1 MALLQIY
8 FDKDGKHKKTTF
20 IPSDSYYNVSVDN
33 NILKDNAI
41 FCYGFNTPPN
51 LFIGKATCF
60 DILKKINSIS
70 DIPNWITYNINTD
83 DKPAEVK
90 SEGHSTP
97 SGYFQ
102 IYASR
107 YNRTTTFGVLSQQKG
122 GAYRQYSFY
131 LTTGFHVGRK
141 DIDDTIEWIQEGY
154 DYDSFLQITI
164 SQDSYSGQGNIF
176 SNPYYC
182 TKKDDVFIEEKVE
195 VEGEAEIY
203 IYVKADGIEY
213 SCNKLSLALRHYNYN
228 FSNIPDGDFNIL
240 NNQNIV
246 NCHISEVPD
255 WIQYNIEDNSIN
267 SDISVEELID
277 SMPFDAWLNLQFTSN
292 DSKNSREAIINI
304 QYKEDPNDPEY
315 VKYKIHIIQEGKQD
329 NIDESDKVSI
339 LKFKSAKLTL
349 PSSAST
355 ERYNTIFYYKN
366 IINPRIEIENNE
378 WLHSDDLILE
388 EIEGIVYLNWD
399 ENTGELNRTN
409 TITLYAT
416 STIDNSLLQATIDII
431 QYAKDTGGSNPE
443 EEISTGDFVVVDIN
457 TGEDYDSYA
466 LLLKD
471 NAANV
476 YSTLEAKDNTL
487 FLGNYLNTNFSL
499 QVYNKIGDL
508 SSIYINDGNISV
520 PLALN
525 NSSTYSYTPNMY
537 LSSQMKR
544 LFKKGETYS
553 LGLVFIRKNGVK
565 STVFYIGDYSPSSNP
580 SLISTKETYLIQKPQ
595 AYITLNSDILNKL
608 KESDIIGVIPVCAQR
623 SNHKIICQGFLNP
636 TISSRDRSN
645 SENLTA
651 QYNWFQRLNIND
663 NTYIAGENENTHN
676 SLAEFQSRGDDDEWR
691 FYSSIL
697 TMNTPEVEIND
708 YLTNAELENCVISP
722 IWKSSYIKYINSVQL
737 NVNGKYL
744 HSKVTL
750 PSGGYR
756 TDRRET
762 CLDLWHGFIDKGTL
776 NENSSEFIVSTK
788 DDINYGSFYV
798 YPWQR
803 NTVGGEGPESI
814 ITSKKYFTSMFIDK
828 VQLRSDINV
837 GNVEKASIYRD
848 DYPSLLKFN
857 NSIYQGNVDYIINVT
872 KPYKAFST
880 KSYSIGGSTFSWP
893 KAYKDVGV
901 YSGYN
906 TDGDITDPIYMRY
919 KASHH
924 IVLYFKTPVIS
935 NFNAVICAELSHSDD
950 SYIFENDP
958 QVLSSL
964 SWTKCGDIV
973 SIDNTNEIN
982 VYFTEG
988 DYFYGRFDSLRTYPY
1003 SQEDVN
1009 SITDIV
1015 SGMVCSRINLD
1026 ARCDRNRGIG
1036 TALVTPENFNRFN
1049 PVYDQANNYFT
1060 YIYLN
1065 LTDKVYTRKYSNSI
1079 QWSMTKSY
1087 TNEIDDWCNIQEINT
1102 LDLDGNKGQ
1111 LRSLQRLNNNI
1122 IAFQDSGI
1130 SQILFNETMQVSSTE
1145 GVPIEIANS
1154 GKVNGK
1160 RYLYE
1165 TIGCQNEEAI
1175 TTTPNG
1181 LYFIDAINK
1190 SFYKLGIDAS
1200 IQDLCVLGG
1209 MKSWGLSTLD
1219 NTWKCW
1225 YDPYSQEVIITNPNT
1240 SLLYSDIFN
1249 RFQCFTSY
1257 NDVYK
1262 VLSLHGITYL
1272 FKETKTWQST
1282 YYNLWRKNAI
1292 NSPTFFGTK
1301 RPIEIEVVANPE
1313 PLLDKTF
1320 TNIEFRADGFNNG
1333 NYAPDASF
1341 TSIRV
1346 WNEYQNT
1353 GTVKLTKWNDK
1364 ISNLKKKFRIWH
1376 IDIPRSKKF
1385 FHTITINDLKDYLNG
1400 NSSLEITNIIEN
1412 LYSSKIQRIKNN
1424 IITANKDSS
1433 NEKFINFP
1441 TINPSVT
1448 INTRDRIRNPWC
1460 LINLTSDMKD
1470 MDKFVVYDIQVQYI

>member
-1 MALLQIY
+1 MALLQIS
-8 FDKDGKHKKTTF
+8 FDKDGNHKKTTF

-41 FCYGFNTPPN
+41 FCHGYSQPPN
-51 LFIGKATCF
+51 LFTSEATCF
-60 DILKKINSIS
+60 DILNKTDLST
-70 DIPNWITYNINTD
+70 DIPDWITYSVNTD
-83 DKPAEVK
+83 QKAADSK
-90 SEGHSTP
+90 SQSFATP
-97 SGYFQ
+97 YGMYQ

-107 YNRTTTFGVLSQQKG
+107 YNRTTTFGVLPQLEG
-122 GAYRQYSFY
+122 GSYRKYSFY
-131 LTTGFHVGRK
+131 LTTGFHVGK
-141 DIDDTIEWIQEGY
+141 YGESNTKWIQESN
-154 DYDSFLQITI
+154 DYDSFLQIEI
-164 SQDSYSGQGNIF
+164 DQDSYSGRGGLF

-203 IYVKADGIEY
+203 IYVKANGIEY
-213 SCNKLSLALRHYNYN
+213 SCNKLSLALRSYNYSHDN
-228 FSNIPDGDFNIL
+228 PFDGELNIL
-240 NNQNIV
+240 SGEIFKY
-246 NCHISEVPD
+246 CHISEVPD
-255 WIQYNIEDNSIN
+255 WIQYNIEDNGIN
-267 SDISVEELID
+267 SGISIEEWVMYI
-277 SMPFDAWLNLQFTSN
+277 PFESWLNLQFTSN
-292 DSKNSREAIINI
+292 DNKNSREAIINI
-304 QYKEDPNDPEY
+304 QCKEDSSDPMY
-315 VKYKIHIIQEGKQD
+315 IKYKIHIIQEGKQD

-339 LKFKSAKLTL
+339 LKFKSTKITL

-355 ERYNTIFYYKN
+355 ENYNTIFYYKN
-366 IINPRIEIENNE
+366 VTNVRVEIENNE
-378 WLHSDDLILE
+378 WLHSDNLILE
-388 EIEGIVYLNWD
+388 EIEGIVSLNWE
-399 ENTGELNRTN
+399 ENTGGLNRTN

-443 EEISTGDFVVVDIN
+443 EEVSTGDFVVVDIN
-457 TGEDYDSYA
+457 TGEGYDSYA

-471 NAANV
+471 NAANI

-499 QVYNKIGDL
+499 QVYSKIGDL

-525 NSSTYSYTPNMY
+525 NSSTYSYTPNMC

-580 SLISTKETYLIQKPQ
+580 SLISIKETYLIQKPQ

-608 KESDIIGVIPVCAQR
+608 KESDVIGVIPVCAQR
-623 SNHKIICQGFLNP
+623 SNHKIICQGFLNS

-651 QYNWFQRLNIND
+651 QYNWFQRLNINND
-663 NTYIAGENENTHN
+663 TCIAGENENTHN
-676 SLAEFQSRGDDDEWR
+676 SLAELQSRSDDDEWR
-691 FYSSIL
+691 FYSYIL

-788 DDINYGSFYV
+788 DNINYGSFYV

-828 VQLRSDINV
+828 VQSRSDINI
-837 GNVEKASIYRD
+837 GNIEKASIYRD
-848 DYPSLLKFN
+848 DYPSLLKFD

-919 KASHH
+919 KASNH
-924 IVLYFKTPVIS
+924 IVLYFKIPVINNS
-935 NFNAVICAELSHSDD
+935 NAVICAELSHSDD

-958 QVLSSL
+958 QTLSSL
-964 SWTKCGDIV
+964 FWTKCGDIV

-1130 SQILFNETMQVSSTE
+1130 SQILFNETMQVTSTE

-1225 YDPYSQEVIITNPNT
+1225 YDPYSQEVVITNPNT

-1257 NDVYK
+1257 NDIYK

-1272 FKETKTWQST
+1272 FKETKTWQSI

-1301 RPIEIEVVANPE
+1301 RSIEIEVVANPE

-1364 ISNLKKKFRIWH
+1364 LSNLKKKFRIWH

-1400 NSSLEITNIIEN
+1400 NSSLETTNIIEN

-1424 IITANKDSS
+1424 VITANEDSS
-1433 NEKFINFP
+1433 NEKSINFP
-1441 TINPSVT
+1441 TIKPSVT

>member
-1 MALLQIY
+1 
-8 FDKDGKHKKTTF
+8 
-20 IPSDSYYNVSVDN
+20 
-33 NILKDNAI
+33 
-41 FCYGFNTPPN
+41 
-51 LFIGKATCF
+51 
-60 DILKKINSIS
+60 
-70 DIPNWITYNINTD
+70 
-83 DKPAEVK
+83 
-90 SEGHSTP
+90 
-97 SGYFQ
+97 
-102 IYASR
+102 
-107 YNRTTTFGVLSQQKG
+107 
-122 GAYRQYSFY
+122 
-131 LTTGFHVGRK
+131 
-141 DIDDTIEWIQEGY
+141 
-154 DYDSFLQITI
+154 
-164 SQDSYSGQGNIF
+164 
-176 SNPYYC
+176 
-182 TKKDDVFIEEKVE
+182 
-195 VEGEAEIY
+195 
-203 IYVKADGIEY
+203 
-213 SCNKLSLALRHYNYN
+213 
-228 FSNIPDGDFNIL
+228 
-240 NNQNIV
+240 
-246 NCHISEVPD
+246 
-255 WIQYNIEDNSIN
+255 
-267 SDISVEELID
+267 
-277 SMPFDAWLNLQFTSN
+277 
-292 DSKNSREAIINI
+292 
-304 QYKEDPNDPEY
+304 
-315 VKYKIHIIQEGKQD
+315 
-329 NIDESDKVSI
+329 
-339 LKFKSAKLTL
+339 
-349 PSSAST
+349 
-355 ERYNTIFYYKN
+355 
-366 IINPRIEIENNE
+366 
-378 WLHSDDLILE
+378 
-388 EIEGIVYLNWD
+388 
-399 ENTGELNRTN
+399 
-409 TITLYAT
+409 
-416 STIDNSLLQATIDII
+416 
-431 QYAKDTGGSNPE
+431 
-443 EEISTGDFVVVDIN
+443 
-457 TGEDYDSYA
+457 
-466 LLLKD
+466 
-471 NAANV
+471 
-476 YSTLEAKDNTL
+476 
-487 FLGNYLNTNFSL
+487 
-499 QVYNKIGDL
+499 
-508 SSIYINDGNISV
+508 
-520 PLALN
+520 
-525 NSSTYSYTPNMY
+525 
-537 LSSQMKR
+537 
-544 LFKKGETYS
+544 
-553 LGLVFIRKNGVK
+553 
-565 STVFYIGDYSPSSNP
+565 
-580 SLISTKETYLIQKPQ
+580 
-595 AYITLNSDILNKL
+595 
-608 KESDIIGVIPVCAQR
+608 
-623 SNHKIICQGFLNP
+623 
-636 TISSRDRSN
+636 
-645 SENLTA
+645 
-651 QYNWFQRLNIND
+651 
-663 NTYIAGENENTHN
+663 
-676 SLAEFQSRGDDDEWR
+676 
-691 FYSSIL
+691 
-697 TMNTPEVEIND
+697 
-708 YLTNAELENCVISP
+708 
-722 IWKSSYIKYINSVQL
+722 
-737 NVNGKYL
+737 
-744 HSKVTL
+744 
-750 PSGGYR
+750 
-756 TDRRET
+756 
-762 CLDLWHGFIDKGTL
+762 
-776 NENSSEFIVSTK
+776 
-788 DDINYGSFYV
+788 
-798 YPWQR
+798 
-803 NTVGGEGPESI
+803 
-814 ITSKKYFTSMFIDK
+814 MFIDK
-828 VQLRSDINV
+828 VRSILNINI
-837 GNVEKASIYRD
+837 GNIEKASIYRD
-848 DYPSLLKFN
+848 DYPSLLKFD

-872 KPYKAFST
+872 KPYKAFLT
-880 KSYSIGGSTFSWP
+880 QSYSVEGKTFSWP
-893 KAYKDVGV
+893 RAYKDVGV

-906 TDGDITDPIYMRY
+906 TEGDITDPIYMRY
-919 KASHH
+919 KASNH
-924 IVLYFKTPVIS
+924 IVLYFKTPVIDNS
-935 NFNAVICAELSHSDD
+935 NAVICAELSHSDD

-958 QVLSSL
+958 QALSSL

-1130 SQILFNETMQVSSTE
+1130 SQILFNETMQVTSTE

-1257 NDVYK
+1257 NDIYK
-1262 VLSLHGITYL
+1262 VLSLRGITYL

-1301 RPIEIEVVANPE
+1301 RSIEIEVVANPE

-1364 ISNLKKKFRIWH
+1364 LSNLKKKFRIWH

-1385 FHTITINDLKDYLNG
+1385 FHTITINDVKDYLNG
-1400 NSSLEITNIIEN
+1400 NSSLETTNIIEN
-1412 LYSSKIQRIKNN
+1412 LYSSKIPGIKNSV
-1424 IITANKDSS
+1424 ITANKDSS

-1441 TINPSVT
+1441 TINPSIT

-1460 LINLTSDMKD
+1460 IINLTSDMKD

>member
-1 MALLQIY
+1 MALLQIS

-20 IPSDSYYNVSVDN
+20 TSSDNYYEVSVNDN
-33 NILKDNAI
+33 VLKDNAI
-41 FCYGFNTPPN
+41 FCHGYSQPPN
-51 LFIGKATCF
+51 LFTGEATCF
-60 DILKKINSIS
+60 DILNKIDLSTN
-70 DIPNWITYNINTD
+70 IPDWITYSVNTD
-83 DKPAEVK
+83 QKAADSK
-90 SEGHSTP
+90 SQSFATP
-97 SGYFQ
+97 SGIRQ

-107 YNRTTTFGVLSQQKG
+107 YNRTTTFGVLPQLEG
-122 GAYRQYSFY
+122 GAYRKYSFY
-131 LTTGFHVGRK
+131 LTTGFHVGK
-141 DIDDTIEWIQEGY
+141 YGESNTKWIQEGY
-154 DYDSFLQITI
+154 DYDSFLQIEI
-164 SQDSYSGQGNIF
+164 DQDSYSGQGGLF

-182 TKKDDVFIEEKVE
+182 TKRDNIFIEEKVE

-240 NNQNIV
+240 NNQNII

-255 WIQYNIEDNSIN
+255 WIQYNIEDNSLD
-267 SDISVEELID
+267 SGISVEEWID

-292 DSKNSREAIINI
+292 NSKNSREAIINI
-304 QYKEDPNDPEY
+304 QHKENSSDQY
-315 VKYKIHIIQEGKQD
+315 VKFKIHIIQDGKQD

-339 LKFKSAKLTL
+339 LKFKSTKITL
-349 PSSAST
+349 PPSAST

-378 WLHSDDLILE
+378 WLHSDGLILE

-399 ENTGELNRTN
+399 ENTSELNRTN

-443 EEISTGDFVVVDIN
+443 EEVSTGDFVVVDIN

-471 NAANV
+471 NAANI

-499 QVYNKIGDL
+499 QVYSKIGDL

-525 NSSTYSYTPNMY
+525 NSSTYSYTPNMC

-565 STVFYIGDYSPSSNP
+565 STVFYIGDYSPSSDP
-580 SLISTKETYLIQKPQ
+580 FITLSQETYLIQKPQ

-651 QYNWFQRLNIND
+651 QYNWFQRLNINN
-663 NTYIAGENENTHN
+663 NTCIAGENENTHN
-676 SLAEFQSRGDDDEWR
+676 SLAEFQSRSDDDEWR
-691 FYSSIL
+691 FYSYIL
-697 TMNTPEVEIND
+697 TMNTPEVEVND
-708 YLTNAELENCVISP
+708 YLTNSELENCVISP

-744 HSKVTL
+744 HSKVKL
-750 PSGGYR
+750 PSEGYR

-776 NENSSEFIVSTK
+776 NENSSNFIVSTK
-788 DDINYGSFYV
+788 DNINYGSFYI

-828 VQLRSDINV
+828 VRSILNINI
-837 GNVEKASIYRD
+837 GNIEKASIYRD
-848 DYPSLLKFN
+848 DYPSLLKFD

-872 KPYKAFST
+872 KPYKAFLT
-880 KSYSIGGSTFSWP
+880 QSYSVEGKTFSWP
-893 KAYKDVGV
+893 RAYKDVGV

-906 TDGDITDPIYMRY
+906 TEGDITDPIYMRY
-919 KASHH
+919 KASNH
-924 IVLYFKTPVIS
+924 IVLYFKTPVIDNS
-935 NFNAVICAELSHSDD
+935 NAVICAELSHSDD

-958 QVLSSL
+958 QALSSL

-1087 TNEIDDWCNIQEINT
+1087 TNEIDDWCNIQDINT

-1130 SQILFNETMQVSSTE
+1130 SQILFNETMQVTSTE

-1257 NDVYK
+1257 NDIYK
-1262 VLSLHGITYL
+1262 VLSLRGITYL

-1301 RPIEIEVVANPE
+1301 RSIEIEVVANPE

-1364 ISNLKKKFRIWH
+1364 LSNLKKKFRIWH

-1385 FHTITINDLKDYLNG
+1385 FHTITINDVKDYLNG
-1400 NSSLEITNIIEN
+1400 NSSLETTNIIEN
-1412 LYSSKIQRIKNN
+1412 LYSSKIPGIKNSV
-1424 IITANKDSS
+1424 ITANKDSS

-1441 TINPSVT
+1441 TINPSIT

-1460 LINLTSDMKD
+1460 IINLTSDMKD